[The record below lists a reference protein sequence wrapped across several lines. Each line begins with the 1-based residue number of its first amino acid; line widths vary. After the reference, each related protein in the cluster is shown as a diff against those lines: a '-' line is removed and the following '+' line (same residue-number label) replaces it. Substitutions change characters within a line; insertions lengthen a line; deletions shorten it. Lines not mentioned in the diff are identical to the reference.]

1 MADTEA
7 PTEQSDTPTPADALG
22 DAGKRAVAAEREA
35 RKNAEREAAEL
46 RRQLETATADL
57 AEKSTSYDS
66 LAASEMRWRVAVRHG
81 VTAEDA
87 ELFLTAADEETLT
100 KQAERLTERIAAAV
114 PDLPPPDY
122 SQGGATPPPAL
133 NSDELTN
140 ALKAAVG
147 V

>member
-1 MADTEA
+1 MAETEA
-7 PTEQSDTPTPADALG
+7 TPEQSDIPTPAEVLG

-35 RKNAEREAAEL
+35 RKAAERDAADL
-46 RRQLETATADL
+46 RRQLETVTADL
-57 AEKSTSYDS
+57 AAKSAAHDS
-66 LAASEMRWRVAVRHG
+66 IAASEMRWRVAATHG
-81 VTAEDA
+81 VSAEDA
-87 ELFLTAADEETLT
+87 ELFLTATDEATLV

-122 SQGGATPPPAL
+122 SQGGSGQPPAL